1 MESSTPAFFL
11 VMVFVSVFLLV
22 YSFVVPVFGAERKA
36 AKRLKKRLRTVA
48 LQRGGRKGAAAMLR
62 DKYLRELSPLER
74 QLEALPGMERLGL
87 YIEQAG
93 RQVPAYRLSLL
104 ALGLAVVAGWLVF
117 TLLHQPL
124 LAVLAAVAGLAAPFI
139 RISMDRSNRMMK
151 FEEQLPEA
159 LDVMVR
165 ALKAGHPFSGTLQL
179 VAEEMN
185 DPIAHEF
192 GITFADINYGL
203 EVKQA
208 FLNLLERVPNMTL
221 MTLVTAVV
229 VQRETGGNLAE
240 TLSKISTVIR
250 GRFRLSRRVKS
261 LSAEGRLSAWILAM
275 IPFVLFIIIMVTTP
289 SYLPILLQEPA
300 GQKIVGT
307 AFFLQVVGI
316 LWIRRIINIE
326 V

>member
-1 MESSTPAFFL
+1 MESTPTFFL
-11 VMVFVSVFLLV
+11 VMVFISVFLMV

-36 AKRLKKRLRTVA
+36 AKRLKQRLRTVA
-48 LQRGGRKGAAAMLR
+48 LQRRHKGAAAMLR
-62 DKYLRELSPLER
+62 EKYLRELSPLER
-74 QLEALPGMERLGL
+74 RLEALPGMERLSL

-93 RQVPAYRLSLL
+93 NQIPAYRVLLL
-104 ALGLAVVAGWLVF
+104 ALGLAIAAGWLVF
-117 TLLHQPL
+117 ALLGQVL
-124 LAVLAAVAGLAAPFI
+124 LAILAAMAGLVTPFI
-139 RISMDRSNRMMK
+139 RISLERSRRLML

-185 DPIAHEF
+185 DPIAREF

-203 EVKQA
+203 DVKQA

-240 TLSKISTVIR
+240 TLSKISSVIR
-250 GRFRLSRRVKS
+250 GRFRLNRRIKT
-261 LSAEGRLSAWILAM
+261 LSAEGRLSGWILAM
-275 IPFVLFIIIMVTTP
+275 IPFALFIMILVTTP
-289 SYLPILLQEPA
+289 SYLPVLLQEPA
-300 GQKIVGT
+300 GLKIIGT

-316 LWIRRIINIE
+316 LWIRRIINFE

>member
-1 MESSTPAFFL
+1 MESTPAFFL
-11 VMVFVSVFLLV
+11 AMVFISVFLMV
-22 YSFVVPVFGAERKA
+22 YSFAVPVFGAERKA
-36 AKRLKKRLRTVA
+36 ARRLKKRLRTVA
-48 LQRGGRKGAAAMLR
+48 LQRHHKGAAAMLR
-62 DKYLRELSPLER
+62 EKYLRELSPLER
-74 QLEALPGMERLGL
+74 WLEALPGMERLAL

-93 RQVPAYRLSLL
+93 RQTPAYRVALL
-104 ALGLAVVAGWLVF
+104 ALVLCVTGGWLTF
-117 TLLHQPL
+117 TFLHQPL
-124 LAVLAAVAGLAAPFI
+124 LAVLAAAAGLAAPFV
-139 RISMDRSNRMMK
+139 RISMDRSKRLMK

-179 VAEEMN
+179 VSEEMN

-203 EVKQA
+203 DVKQA

-221 MTLVTAVV
+221 MTMVTAVV

-240 TLSKISTVIR
+240 TLNKISTVIR
-250 GRFRLSRRVKS
+250 GRFRLSRRIRT
-261 LSAEGRLSAWILAM
+261 LSSEGRLSAWILAM
-275 IPFVLFIIIMVTTP
+275 IPFVLLIIIMVTTP
-289 SYLPILLQEPA
+289 SYLPILLQEEA
-300 GQKIVGT
+300 GHKIIIT
-307 AFFLQVVGI
+307 AFFMQLVGI